1 MKRFPPAQAKDR
13 LPGSLRG
20 FALPLRP
27 GLGWGIITGTP
38 PAKEPGPERNAERD
52 VTGKAIWEKYGR
64 MMLKILGGLVTL
76 GMLAGLY
83 LTLIIGQPQPEEK
96 EEIPPQPLLTASP
109 AVSVERETDLRELL
123 SAFPAP
129 MMSFMSGSGMTFVSG
144 TSADAAWRGQ
154 FGRIL
159 TLYWQTREGQPL
171 ILQSIYPAEALD
183 LMSGNGYH
191 FSAAAGPAL
200 FGQTSV
206 RMENADTVRLHV
218 LAEGRG
224 LYVVTVPKALASEIG
239 DICRSIQLFVA
250 GGFGLSD

>member
-1 MKRFPPAQAKDR
+1 MSA
-13 LPGSLRG
+13 
-20 FALPLRP
+20 
-27 GLGWGIITGTP
+27 
-38 PAKEPGPERNAERD
+38 
-52 VTGKAIWEKYGR
+52 GKKFWKVL
-64 MMLKILGGLVTL
+64 LKILGSLVFIAVL
-76 GMLAGLY
+76 VLAAVS
-83 LTLIIGQPQPEEK
+83 LILAKPSPEET
-96 EEIPPQPLLTASP
+96 ESPAAAPSLAASP
-109 AVSVERETDLRELL
+109 ALEIKNETELYRL
-123 SAFPAP
+123 VASSPAP
-129 MMSFMSGSGMTFVSG
+129 VMSFMSGSGMTFVSG

-183 LMSGNGYH
+183 LMSGGGYH

-218 LAEGRG
+218 QAEGRG
-224 LYVVTVPKALASEIG
+224 LYVVTVPKALAAEIG

-250 GGFGLSD
+250 GGEDA